1 MAGEFFG
8 PYRVGTR
15 LGRGGMGE
23 VHEAFDTHRERTV
36 ALKRLHGEDK
46 DDPDVRERFRRES
59 RIAARLDSPHVVPIH
74 DFGVIDG
81 RMYIDMR
88 LVRGRDLGALVAA
101 EGGLAPARAVQIVEQ
116 TADALD
122 AAHQAG
128 IVHRDVK
135 PSNVLLAARDF
146 VYLADFGIVH
156 VREATEQPRLTA
168 TGSTLGTPAYMA
180 PEQLRGD
187 PFDQRLDVYA
197 LGCVLFEAL
206 TGRPPFVGE
215 RMVVMLSHLN
225 DTPPRPSSLAPLPA
239 GLDDVVL
246 TALAKDPAKRF
257 PTTGAL
263 AAAAAEVIRRDA
275 RAAES
280 LTEQRTFETT
290 PARPAPPRIQP
301 MAPRATPPAQ
311 PRSPAPPRPAPP
323 VHRPLPDDRPPGPGA
338 DVTGPIPRPVVP
350 PARPPAT
357 SSPRQRDRQR
367 TRVGRLVVL
376 GDRHRGRLRADRPD
390 DGPGRH
396 DHPRTRAPAHQ
407 LQGVRHRADALP
419 APAARRDRHRPTPE
433 VPQLTRAV
441 LEATNSRYLL
451 HALEHDEATRKRL
464 TGRIHERLKA
474 LRVKLVRGGLAE
486 RGARL
491 TPAVMVDLLLA
502 GGAITRS
509 HLRLL
514 DDEARLRAQ
523 EAQWWDA

>member
-15 LGRGGMGE
+15 LGKGGMGE

-36 ALKRLHGEDK
+36 ALKRLHGEDQ

-88 LVRGRDLGALVAA
+88 LVRGRDLGALIQTDGALSP
-101 EGGLAPARAVQIVEQ
+101 ERAVHIIEQ
-116 TADALD
+116 VADALD

-180 PEQLRGD
+180 PEQLRGA

-215 RMVVMLSHLN
+215 HMAVMLSHLN
-225 DTPPRPSSLAPLPA
+225 DTPPRPSSLVSLPA

-246 TALAKDPAKRF
+246 TALAKDAAGRF

-263 AAAAAEVIRRDA
+263 AIAAAEVIRRDA
-275 RAAES
+275 KAAES
-280 LTEQRTFETT
+280 LTEQRTFETA

-301 MAPRATPPAQ
+301 MTPRTTPPAAFR
-311 PRSPAPPRPAPP
+311 PPAPPRPAPP
-323 VHRPLPDDRPPGPGA
+323 AHRPLPDDRPPGPGA

-350 PARPPAT
+350 QAPEPPVSARSGAPAGVVALVLAVVVPP
-357 SSPRQRDRQR
+357 
-367 TRVGRLVVL
+367 VGAVLGFLARRGGDVRRGTIALALGAALTVLVVVAAIL
-376 GDRHRGRLRADRPD
+376 LLR
-390 DGPGRH
+390 
-396 DHPRTRAPAHQ
+396 
-407 LQGVRHRADALP
+407 
-419 APAARRDRHRPTPE
+419 
-433 VPQLTRAV
+433 
-441 LEATNSRYLL
+441 
-451 HALEHDEATRKRL
+451 
-464 TGRIHERLKA
+464 
-474 LRVKLVRGGLAE
+474 
-486 RGARL
+486 
-491 TPAVMVDLLLA
+491 TPAVPASTVEAQIVAQSGLTASQVSCPDSLPA
-502 GGAITRS
+502 QVGASVVCTVSNGGRTQQ
-509 HLRLL
+509 
-514 DDEARLRAQ
+514 LRASVTTVNDDQ
-523 EAQWWDA
+523 VTFDITAE